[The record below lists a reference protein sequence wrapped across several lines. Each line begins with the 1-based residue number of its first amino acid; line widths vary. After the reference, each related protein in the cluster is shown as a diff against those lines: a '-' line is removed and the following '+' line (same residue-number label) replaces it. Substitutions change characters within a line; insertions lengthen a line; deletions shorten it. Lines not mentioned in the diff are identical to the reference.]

1 MSKKD
6 FRQIANP
13 ALQFISNQPDEAEP
27 KTAPESVPERPA
39 AAPDGYKANPLYIET
54 RSRRAQIMLQPS
66 IYSRAKAAADQQ
78 GISFNEFV
86 NNAIENELNRR

>member
-13 ALQFISNQPDEAEP
+13 ALQFISNQTGEAEP
-27 KTAPESVPERPA
+27 MTAPERPA

-66 IYSRAKAAADQQ
+66 IYNRAKAAADQQ

-86 NNAIENELNRR
+86 NNAIENELNRG